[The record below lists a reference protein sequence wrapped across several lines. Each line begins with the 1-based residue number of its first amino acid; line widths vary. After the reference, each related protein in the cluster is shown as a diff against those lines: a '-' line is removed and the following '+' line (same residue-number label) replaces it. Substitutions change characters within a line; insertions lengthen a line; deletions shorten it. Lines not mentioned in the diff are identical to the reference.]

1 MIIKTVF
8 VAKIVDE
15 EIVDDV
21 ECEVITMAQVSY
33 QNASDGNSISESYT
47 VLYCLNPETGEVSA
61 PRIEHVTIKSYLNE
75 NKELVIISGA
85 KKRI

>member
-33 QNASDGNSISESYT
+33 SNASDGNNISESYT
-47 VLYCLNPETGEVSA
+47 VFSALIRKPEKKFQHQELNMS
-61 PRIEHVTIKSYLNE
+61 
-75 NKELVIISGA
+75 
-85 KKRI
+85 